1 MTRVCRDSRVRPS
14 RHRRRGWL
22 LLEAMVA
29 LSIVVI
35 LFAGVQGAIASAGLA
50 SRAAASRSACADLA
64 RSVLGAIE
72 LGLATPE
79 TVHERVVDWPGEA
92 PWSDPDE
99 RLGAFDESAPG
110 GVGLRVEVETEP
122 IVRGVTL
129 VTVRVSDPSVRGGN
143 ATLSQAIVTG
153 RGGRR

>member
-1 MTRVCRDSRVRPS
+1 MTRFRRVP
-14 RHRRRGWL
+14 HCRRGWL

-50 SRAAASRSACADLA
+50 SRAAASRAQCADLA

-79 TVHERVVDWPGEA
+79 TLHDRVVDWPGEA
-92 PWSDPDE
+92 PWTDPDA
-99 RLGAFDESAPG
+99 RLGAFDESAATD
-110 GVGLRVEVETEP
+110 VGFRIEVETEP

-129 VTVRVSDPSVRGGN
+129 VTVRVVDPATRGGN

-153 RGGRR
+153 SAGRR

>member
-1 MTRVCRDSRVRPS
+1 
-14 RHRRRGWL
+14 
-22 LLEAMVA
+22 MVA

-50 SRAAASRSACADLA
+50 SRAAASRAACADLA
-64 RSVLGAIE
+64 RSALGAIE
-72 LGLATPE
+72 LRLATPE

-92 PWSDPDE
+92 PWLDSDE
-99 RLGAFDESAPG
+99 RLGAFDESAAG
-110 GVGLRVEVETEP
+110 DVGLRVEVETEP

-129 VTVRVSDPSVRGGN
+129 VTVRVTDPSVRGGN

-153 RGGRR
+153 RAVRR